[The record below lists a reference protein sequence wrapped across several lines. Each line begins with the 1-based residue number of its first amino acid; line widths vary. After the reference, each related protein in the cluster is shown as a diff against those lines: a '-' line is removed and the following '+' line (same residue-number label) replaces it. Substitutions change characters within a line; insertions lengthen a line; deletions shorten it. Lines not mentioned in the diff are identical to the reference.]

1 MSAHAGALSLN
12 NLVGGEWVAGSL
24 GQLESRNPADL
35 DDVVAFVPAMSAE
48 DASAAIGAAAAALP
62 GWRATPSVERGKI
75 LFRAAAIM
83 RDRAEELV
91 SLVVREMGKTVGEAT
106 IEVERSAEML
116 EFYAGVGRL
125 PYGDLIPD
133 RRPGVRAHT
142 RHEPIGVV
150 LAIAPW
156 NDPIMVPCRKL
167 APALISGNTV
177 VLKPSPDTPATS
189 IVLAQILHEAGIPA
203 GVVNTVTGDIE
214 HVGDA
219 LVGDPRIAGVTF
231 TGSTATGMYLKRALS
246 DGLTRLQTEMG
257 GKNTAVLMPDADIDR
272 ALALLLP
279 SVFGQTGQRCTAV
292 SRLVVHE
299 SIEETVR
306 ERLVALADEVVVGS
320 GLASGTTMG
329 PSVNERQASKVVD
342 MIARASEEGAVIAAG
357 GGRLSDGPYARGCF
371 VQPTVLTGVTKEMGI
386 WRQEVFGPVVALV
399 RFSDLDEAID
409 LVNDTEYGLA
419 AGIFTNDLAAS
430 AAFLDR
436 VEAGQ
441 VVVNLPPSGWDV
453 HQPFGGFKAS
463 GSPFKE
469 HGLDGL
475 SFYTR
480 IKTVAQ
486 QA

>member
-1 MSAHAGALSLN
+1 
-12 NLVGGEWVAGSL
+12 AGSH
-24 GQLESRNPADL
+24 GELESRNPADR
-35 DDVVAFVPAMSAE
+35 DDLVARVPAMSAD
-48 DASAAIGAAAAALP
+48 DARAAVAAAAAALP
-62 GWRATPSVERGKI
+62 AWRSTPSVERGKI
-75 LFRAAAIM
+75 LFRAAALL
-83 RDRAEELV
+83 RERAEEMVALI
-91 SLVVREMGKTVGEAT
+91 VREMGKTTGEAT

-116 EFYAGVGRL
+116 EFYAGTGRL
-125 PYGDLIPD
+125 PYGELIPD
-133 RRPGVRAHT
+133 RRPGVTAHT

-156 NDPIMVPCRKL
+156 NDPVMVPCRKL

-189 IVLAQILHEAGIPA
+189 LVLAQILHEAGVPA
-203 GVVNTVTGDIE
+203 GVVNTVTGEIGE
-214 HVGDA
+214 IGDA

-231 TGSTATGMYLKRALS
+231 TGSTATGMHLKRALAN
-246 DGLTRLQTEMG
+246 GLTRLQTEMG
-257 GKNTAVLMPDADIDR
+257 GKNTAVIMADADVDR
-272 ALALLLP
+272 ALSLLLP

-292 SRLVVHE
+292 SRLLVHE

-306 ERLVALADEVVVGS
+306 ERLVALAGGVVVGS
-320 GLASGTTMG
+320 GAAGTTTMG

-342 MIARASEEGAVIAAG
+342 MVARAAEEGAVVATG
-357 GGRLSDGPYARGCF
+357 GGRLTDGEFARGCF
-371 VQPTVLTGVTKEMGI
+371 VEPTVLTGVTTRMGI
-386 WRQEVFGPVVALV
+386 WRDEVFGPVVALV
-399 RFSDLDEAID
+399 PFSDVAEAIE

-430 AAFLDR
+430 TAFLDG